1 MAQNVNFNKTVFT
14 KGEYNNTINSSFTQL
29 GVSTNEQQPIEDE
42 PTVQQFF
49 TLYNTLFYQIPEI
62 GEINSHEYIIK
73 TSSEYINFN
82 ENDELVQALQ
92 NEIAQLR
99 EDLLEAQQQ
108 VVSTS
113 KNN

>member
-1 MAQNVNFNKTVFT
+1 MT
-14 KGEYNNTINSSFTQL
+14 KKKS
-29 GVSTNEQQPIEDE
+29 D
-42 PTVQQFF
+42 
-49 TLYNTLFYQIPEI
+49 
-62 GEINSHEYIIK
+62 
-73 TSSEYINFN
+73 

-113 KNN
+113 NNN